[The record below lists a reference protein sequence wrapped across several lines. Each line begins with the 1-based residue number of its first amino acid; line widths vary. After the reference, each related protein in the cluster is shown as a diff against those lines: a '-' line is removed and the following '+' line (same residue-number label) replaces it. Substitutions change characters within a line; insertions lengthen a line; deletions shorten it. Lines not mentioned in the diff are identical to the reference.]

1 MSTNEFTPYEY
12 FDRVISLWWLVALA
26 TILGGALG
34 YLFYK
39 LNPPLY
45 EANDTYIVTIDLS
58 RFPLQGV
65 KDEFLQYN
73 EDLALNSTEDV
84 LLSAE
89 VRDKLITQM
98 KSLGI
103 ELTPYELQKN
113 NTIERKQDVWELR
126 YRNTDPQVAQEI
138 VDRWAEIGY
147 QTMLSWQAAGK
158 IPDYVIFQPPTT
170 GVLPQEPVVYD
181 RNKGILAGALIGFIV
196 GIIVTNLISR
206 SPTNQTK
213 ILEK

>member
-1 MSTNEFTPYEY
+1 MSNTEFTSYDY
-12 FDRVISLWWLVALA
+12 FNRTIGLWWLVALA
-26 TILGGALG
+26 TILGGAIG
-34 YLFYK
+34 YLFSR

-45 EANDTYIVTIDLS
+45 EANATYIVTIDLS
-58 RFPLQGV
+58 RFPLAGV

-98 KSLGI
+98 QDLGI
-103 ELTPYELQKN
+103 DLTPYELQKN
-113 NTIERKQDVWELR
+113 YTIERKQDVWELR
-126 YRNTDPQVAQEI
+126 YRNTDPQLAQEV

-147 QTMLSWQAAGK
+147 QTMLSWQEAGT

-181 RNKGILAGALIGFIV
+181 RNKVVLAGALIGFIV
-196 GIIVTNLISR
+196 GIILTNLISR
-206 SPTNQTK
+206 SPKNQTK
-213 ILEK
+213 ILEI

>member
-1 MSTNEFTPYEY
+1 MSSNEFTPYEY
-12 FDRVISLWWLVALA
+12 FDRAISLWWLVALA
-26 TILGGALG
+26 TILGGAIG

-45 EANDTYIVTIDLS
+45 EANATYIVTIDLS

-98 KSLGI
+98 QNLGI
-103 ELTPYELQKN
+103 MLSPYELQKN
-113 NTIERKQDVWELR
+113 IHH
-126 YRNTDPQVAQEI
+126 
-138 VDRWAEIGY
+138 
-147 QTMLSWQAAGK
+147 
-158 IPDYVIFQPPTT
+158 
-170 GVLPQEPVVYD
+170 
-181 RNKGILAGALIGFIV
+181 
-196 GIIVTNLISR
+196 
-206 SPTNQTK
+206 
-213 ILEK
+213 